1 MKWPWVRAK
10 RERDDQKALEEAQSR
25 LAEVR
30 GQWPRVEAA
39 VEAMRQHRQ
48 RNHFAESIQIIYT
61 GRQP

>member
-1 MKWPWVRAK
+1 MKWPWARDQ
-10 RERDDQKALEEAQSR
+10 RHEDDQQALEEAQER

-48 RNHFAESIQIIYT
+48 RNHFAENIHLIYT
-61 GRQP
+61 GRRP